1 MIRLATRE
9 DQDAILALCA
19 RDPWNGT
26 EVMTACL
33 SLCADHRNVDWRY
46 CDIWIGASESRLH
59 APQYLLCRIG
69 GSYRMVGA
77 PHSPAR
83 REELQQFLSLQLP
96 GKLIAR
102 SEDLEEFAACCP
114 GQELSAPAPQMLC
127 CSRLGPCG
135 EEDDRIQ
142 SCQSLWSLYEV
153 LADADEAFRDISQ
166 DELTARL
173 RFLQRGG
180 AQFFELREQG
190 RVVSVGGILMPEPS
204 EYGLI
209 VDLCTRRESRGKGY
223 AARMVDRLC
232 SEAFLQGKIPA
243 LLCGNRSLAAYYERM
258 GFEQEGSWR
267 SLCLE
272 TAQQLPQ
279 EEKENLDQ

>member
-33 SLCADHRNVDWRY
+33 SLCADHQNVDWRY
-46 CDIWIGASESRLH
+46 CDIWIGASESQLH
-59 APQYLLCRIG
+59 VLQYLLCRIG

-83 REELQQFLSLQLP
+83 REELQQFLSLQLS

-127 CSRLGPCG
+127 CSRLGLCG
-135 EEDDRIQ
+135 EEDSRIQ

-243 LLCGNRSLAAYYERM
+243 LLCGSRSLAAYYERM

>member
-1 MIRLATRE
+1 MIRLAARE
-9 DQDAILALCA
+9 DRKEILGLCA
-19 RDPWNGT
+19 HDPWNGT
-26 EVMTACL
+26 EVLTAYL
-33 SLCADHRNVDWRY
+33 ALCADRQNVDWRC
-46 CDIWIGASESRLH
+46 CDIWIGASESQLH
-59 APQYLLCRIG
+59 VPQYLLCRIG

-83 REELQQFLSLQLP
+83 WEELRQFLSLQLP
-96 GKLIAR
+96 GKLIA
-102 SEDLEEFAACCP
+102 DGKALEEFAVSCS
-114 GQELSAPAPQMLC
+114 GTGLSDPAPQMLC
-127 CSRLGPCG
+127 GSRLGLWG
-135 EEDDRIQ
+135 EDDRQIQ
-142 SCQSLWSLYEV
+142 ECQSLWSLYEV
-153 LADADEAFRDISQ
+153 LSDADESFRAVSQ

-180 AQFFELREQG
+180 AQFFELREQD
-190 RVVSVGGILMPEPS
+190 RVVSVGGILLPEPS

-209 VDLCTRRESRGKGY
+209 VDLCTRQDSRGRGY

-243 LLCGNRSLAAYYERM
+243 LLCRSQSLAPYYERM

-272 TAQQLPQ
+272 TVQQLPQ
-279 EEKENLDQ
+279 EEKEKSDQ

>member
-1 MIRLATRE
+1 MIRLAARE
-9 DQDAILALCA
+9 DRKDILALCA
-19 RDPWNGT
+19 HDPWNGT
-26 EVMTACL
+26 EVLTAFL
-33 SLCADHRNVDWRY
+33 SLCEDRQNIDWRY
-46 CDIWIGASESRLH
+46 CDIWIGASESELH
-59 APQYLLCRIG
+59 VPQYLLCRIG

-83 REELQQFLSLQLP
+83 WEELRQFLSLQLP
-96 GKLIAR
+96 GKLIGCSKA
-102 SEDLEEFAACCP
+102 LEEFTGSCS
-114 GQELSAPAPQMLC
+114 GQGLSNPAPQMLC
-127 CSRLGPCG
+127 GSRLGLCG
-135 EEDDRIQ
+135 EEDSRIQ
-142 SCQSLWSLYEV
+142 ECQSLWSLYEV
-153 LADADEAFRDISQ
+153 LSDADESVQDISQ

-180 AQFFELREQG
+180 AQFFELREQD

-209 VDLCTRRESRGKGY
+209 IDLCTRRDSRGKGY

-232 SEAFLQGKIPA
+232 SEAFLQGKIPT
-243 LLCGNRSLAAYYERM
+243 LLCRSQSLAPYYERM

-272 TAQQLPQ
+272 TAQKLLQ
-279 EEKENLDQ
+279 EEKEKLDQ